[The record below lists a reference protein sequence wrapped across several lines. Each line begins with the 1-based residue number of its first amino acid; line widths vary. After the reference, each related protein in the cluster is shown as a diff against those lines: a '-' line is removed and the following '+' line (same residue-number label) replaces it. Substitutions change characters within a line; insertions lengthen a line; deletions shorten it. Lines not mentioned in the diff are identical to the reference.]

1 MKREEFRSIRQED
14 FGRIARAS
22 LSVSLPVNLI
32 AELKALSC
40 KTYRP
45 MSRLVEAAVNRFLE
59 EVRNEE
65 QAD

>member
-32 AELKALSC
+32 AELKALSYE
-40 KTYRP
+40 TYKP
-45 MSRLVEAAVNRFLE
+45 MSRLVEAAVSRFLE